1 MTYYFKQPVFEY
13 SEREGPSVRL
23 TSTWAKQMQHD
34 SKSLRDKVVIIK
46 EEAKEGW
53 FVSFQ
58 TFGVHLPKVCLAV
71 FFQEKK
77 KKKNKDSNLFTLQ
90 KKKGELISKR

>member
-1 MTYYFKQPVFEY
+1 M
-13 SEREGPSVRL
+13 
-23 TSTWAKQMQHD
+23 
-34 SKSLRDKVVIIK
+34 VIIK

-77 KKKNKDSNLFTLQ
+77 KKTRIQTCLRY
-90 KKKGELISKR
+90 KKKGENWFQNDRQYAKEGVAEG

>member
-77 KKKNKDSNLFTLQ
+77 KKTRIQTCLRY
-90 KKKGELISKR
+90 KKKGEN